1 MYCRPCIE
9 ILFILPI
16 SVSEVAHRF
25 LSTLIILGDLC
36 WDSSSNSRTNCKEY
50 MRSGSNW
57 SGNSKV
63 KSPWEA
69 KSIDPFHLE
78 SESEVP
84 QSCWTLRN
92 PGDCSLP
99 GFSVHGILQARV
111 LEWVAISFFRGSSR
125 PRDRTRLPHS
135 RQTLY
140 PLSHQ
145 GSPMDVAP

>member
-25 LSTLIILGDLC
+25 LSILIILGDLC
-36 WDSSSNSRTNCKEY
+36 WDSSSNSRTNCKEH

-78 SESEVP
+78 SESEVLICETHLLTHP
-84 QSCWTLRN
+84 DLILLVD
-92 PGDCSLP
+92 G
-99 GFSVHGILQARV
+99 SVCKRR
-111 LEWVAISFFRGSSR
+111 EREF
-125 PRDRTRLPHS
+125 PHW
-135 RQTLY
+135 
-140 PLSHQ
+140 
-145 GSPMDVAP
+145 